1 MPNQQMQ
8 TRPANTSTTTTITTQ
23 LPGMNNVQ
31 IIVSLPQLIK
41 ENSQHSSSIK
51 RNHKKTNL

>member
-1 MPNQQMQ
+1 MQ